1 MKLIV
6 VDSGSLGNSYLL
18 TDSKGSSLLLEAGV
32 NPDEVYKAMNF
43 NIGGLQGVCVSHS
56 HR

>member
-6 VDSGSLGNSYLL
+6 VDSGSAGNSYLL
-18 TDSKGSSLLLEAGV
+18 TDSKGNSLLLEAGV
-32 NPDEVYKAMNF
+32 HPDEVYKAMNF
-43 NIGGLQGVCVSHS
+43 NIGGLRGVCVSHS

>member
-1 MKLIV
+1 MKLITV
-6 VDSGSLGNSYLL
+6 NSGSSGNSYLL

-32 NPDEVYKAMNF
+32 HPDEVYRAMNF